1 MRMASRRNSYGQENE
16 SCTQF
21 GSPEPEEADMAA
33 FVPKFEFLGNCES
46 GQLVRLK
53 EGDETRWAITCQVE
67 GRFAAPVLII
77 SPTEVKTVNIKEGGR
92 ITGDFG
98 WIPVLVYGPDFTIEP
113 DHTGQIVLVA
123 GDISKTPGRILQAKE
138 ELYLV
143 AASEAGRV
151 DYVALRGARVCSEP
165 SGDRALYSR
174 WRLTHKHVTRDGVPQ
189 TLLEFDAMKLA
200 EKRRAA

>member
-1 MRMASRRNSYGQENE
+1 LEN
-16 SCTQF
+16 CK
-21 GSPEPEEADMAA
+21 P
-33 FVPKFEFLGNCES
+33 

-53 EGDETRWAITCQVE
+53 EGDETRWAITYEIE
-67 GRFAAPVLII
+67 GRFVAPVLIM
-77 SPTEVKTVNIKEGGR
+77 SLTEVKTVNIREGGR
-92 ITGDFG
+92 VTGDFDR
-98 WIPVLVYGPDFTIEP
+98 IPVLVYGSDFSIEP

-123 GDISKTPGRILQAKE
+123 GEISKIPGRILQAKE

-151 DYVALRGARVCSEP
+151 DYVALLDATACSEP
-165 SGDRALYSR
+165 GGYRALYSR

-189 TLLEFDAMKLA
+189 TLLEFDATKLA